1 VTENPTSGAKGSS
14 IHTYLNYIDAS
25 TDRVDRF
32 PLLGNNTFDGEDL
45 YGDRDRDFNDLVFT
59 ATFK

>member
-1 VTENPTSGAKGSS
+1 VTENPTSGGKGSS
-14 IHTYLNYIDAS
+14 IHTCLNYIGAN

-32 PLLGNNTFDGEDL
+32 PLLGNNTVGAEDL
-45 YGDRDRDFNDLVFT
+45 YSGRDRDFDDPVFT